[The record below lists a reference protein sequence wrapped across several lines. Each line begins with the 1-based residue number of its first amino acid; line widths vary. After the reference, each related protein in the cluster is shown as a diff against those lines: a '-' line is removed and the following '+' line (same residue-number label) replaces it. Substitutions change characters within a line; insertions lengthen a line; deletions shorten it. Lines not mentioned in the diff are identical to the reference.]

1 MFCVLVEDSNE
12 DFSINNKLANVKLN
26 ITKSMSTVV
35 DVDLVG

>member
-26 ITKSMSTVV
+26 ITKSMSRVV